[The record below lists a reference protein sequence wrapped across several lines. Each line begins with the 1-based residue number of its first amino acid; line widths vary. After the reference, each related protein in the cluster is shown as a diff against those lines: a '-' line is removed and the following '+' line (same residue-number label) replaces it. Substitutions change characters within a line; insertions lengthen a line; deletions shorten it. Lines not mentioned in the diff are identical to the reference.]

1 MSAAP
6 TVTEPVVPPFDPV
19 PLLADELALP
29 RAGVSA
35 VVKLLAEAATVP
47 FIARYRKEATG
58 GLDEVQIRAIEER
71 RTYVIELDERR
82 RAVVAEIH
90 KQGKLTDALFKKIL
104 GVDTKADLE
113 DLYLPY
119 KPKRRTRAIIARERG
134 LEPLA
139 DRMWAQPLE
148 GKPEAEAL
156 AFVSAE
162 KEVPDVA
169 AALAGARDI
178 CAERIAEDA
187 DVRKLAR
194 EAYQKEGV
202 IKVVKNEEHAAK
214 ATKFDMYATFEESV
228 ATIPS
233 HRYLAIRRGETEG
246 VLRAALEVDP
256 EPLLPRIRARAKL
269 DPKSPWAGELEKA
282 VTDATRRLLLPTVQ
296 SDVRVDLKM
305 AADRAA
311 VEVFAQNLRELLLAA
326 PFGTR
331 MVLGIDPGQRTG
343 CKCVVVDDTG
353 KLLENHTIYLVQ
365 GAEATE
371 RARKELRALCK
382 KYPLRAVAVGN
393 GTHGRETESFVK
405 EVLAAEGLKEVF
417 CVAVSEAGASVY
429 SASDVAREEF
439 PDLDLTIRGA
449 VSIARRLQD
458 PLAELVKIDP
468 KSIGVGQY
476 QHDVYQGLLAKK
488 LDEVVE
494 SCVNLVG
501 VELNTASAPL
511 LSRVAGIGP
520 SLAKRIVAHRD
531 EKGAFKSRKG
541 LHDVAG
547 VGPKT
552 FEQAAGFLRVRGG
565 DHPLDASAVH
575 PERYPLVEKMAA
587 DLGVPVASLIGD
599 LKTIDRIDARRY
611 VEGDVGLFTLGDILA
626 ELKKPGR
633 DPRAVFAPPQ
643 FRDDVRSLE
652 DLKPGMELEG
662 VVTNVTAFGAFVDVG
677 VHQDG
682 LVHVSQL
689 ADRFVKD
696 PSDVVKVGEK
706 IKVRVLEV
714 DLGRKRIALT
724 AKKGAPPGGAPRPG
738 PAQAGP
744 QGARPGAQHRPQDG
758 QRGKPGA
765 AAEGFKNNPF
775 ADLLRKGSQS
785 S

>member
-1 MSAAP
+1 MTAETAP
-6 TVTEPVVPPFDPV
+6 KPEPTVPPFDPV
-19 PLLADELALP
+19 PFLSAELSLPRSGVAATVELLA
-29 RAGVSA
+29 GG
-35 VVKLLAEAATVP
+35 ATVP

-58 GLDEVQIRAIEER
+58 GLDEVQIRSIEER

-90 KQGKLTDALFKKIL
+90 KQGKLGDALFQKIL
-104 GVDTKADLE
+104 ACTSKSDLE

-139 DRMWAQPLE
+139 DRIWAQPLE
-148 GKPEAEAL
+148 GSPEAEAQG
-156 AFVSAE
+156 FVSAE
-162 KEVPDVA
+162 KEVPDSA

-187 DVRKLAR
+187 DVRKVTR
-194 EAYQKEGV
+194 EAFQKEGV
-202 IKVVKNEEHAAK
+202 IKVVKNEEHAGK
-214 ATKFDMYATFEESV
+214 ATKFDMYGSFEEPVGS
-228 ATIPS
+228 IPS
-233 HRYLAIRRGETEG
+233 HRYLAIRRGEAEG
-246 VLRAALEVDP
+246 VLRAAIDLDGER
-256 EPLLPRIRARAKL
+256 LLPQIRAQVKVQPR
-269 DPKSPWAGELEKA
+269 SPWAGELDKA
-282 VTDATRRLLLPTVQ
+282 VADATRRLLLPTVQ

-311 VEVFAQNLRELLLAA
+311 VDVFAQNLRELLLAA
-326 PFGTR
+326 PFGTKT
-331 MVLGIDPGQRTG
+331 VLGIDPGQRTG

-353 KLLENHTIYLVQ
+353 KLLENQTFYLVQ

-371 RARKELRALCK
+371 RARQTLRALCK
-382 KYPLRAVAVGN
+382 KYALRAVAVGN

-405 EVLAAEGLKEVF
+405 DVLAEEGLKEVF
-417 CVAVSEAGASVY
+417 CVPVSEAGASVY

-449 VSIARRLQD
+449 ISIARRLQD
-458 PLAELVKIDP
+458 PLAELVKVDP

-476 QHDVYQGLLAKK
+476 QHDVYPGLLAKK

-520 SLAKRIVAHRD
+520 SLAKKIVAHRN
-531 EKGAFKSRKG
+531 EHGPFKSRKA
-541 LHDVAG
+541 LLG
-547 VGPKT
+547 VSGIGPKT

-565 DHPLDASAVH
+565 ESPLDASAVH
-575 PERYPLVEKMAA
+575 PERYALIERIAA
-587 DLGVPVASLIGD
+587 DLGAPVASLVGD
-599 LKTIDRIDARRY
+599 LKAVDRIDPRRY
-611 VEGDVGLFTLGDILA
+611 VDGDVGLFTLTDILA

-633 DPRAVFAPPQ
+633 DPRATFAPPQ
-643 FRDDVRSLE
+643 FRDDVRSLQ

-714 DLGRKRIALT
+714 DLDRKRIALT
-724 AKKGAPPGGAPRPG
+724 AKKGGGAPAGKGAPPGPQGKPQQGGGRPG
-738 PAQAGP
+738 GDRRPGQGP
-744 QGARPGAQHRPQDG
+744 QGKPPQG
-758 QRGKPGA
+758 
-765 AAEGFKNNPF
+765 EGFKNNPF
-775 ADLLRKGSQS
+775 AQLLRKG
-785 S
+785 